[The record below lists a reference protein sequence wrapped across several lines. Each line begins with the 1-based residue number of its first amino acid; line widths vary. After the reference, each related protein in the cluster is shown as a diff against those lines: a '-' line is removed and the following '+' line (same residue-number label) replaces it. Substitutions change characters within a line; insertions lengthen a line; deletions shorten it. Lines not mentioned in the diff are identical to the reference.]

1 MPPRLPEKIYF
12 KIGEVSEIVGVEPYV
27 LRPRARRSRRP
38 PAATRPMRRSA
49 SARLRAAEER
59 RRARRQAQTK

>member
-27 LRPRARRSRRP
+27 LRYWVADEVVYIVRIKHG
-38 PAATRPMRRSA
+38 
-49 SARLRAAEER
+49 
-59 RRARRQAQTK
+59 RQQR